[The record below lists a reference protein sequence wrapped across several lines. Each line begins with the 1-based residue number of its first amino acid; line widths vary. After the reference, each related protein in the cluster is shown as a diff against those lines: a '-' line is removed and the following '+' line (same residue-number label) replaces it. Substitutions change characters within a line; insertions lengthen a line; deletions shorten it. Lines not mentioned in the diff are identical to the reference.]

1 MSFLLSLQ
9 FGFHLQLIELCE
21 VSLQLYLQKA
31 FLMIPSV
38 TNLFVHEFSTPSFEC
53 RSFLHPIQSWCRFL
67 QFFIILNRKLQS
79 GVVDTPVLRVLSPVS
94 SPYGGDTK
102 KLSIYP
108 ARVRME
114 ESQDRVRV
122 HSSVSRR

>member
-1 MSFLLSLQ
+1 LIPWCDEFVRARVFDAESRSGLSL
-9 FGFHLQLIELCE
+9 FFI
-21 VSLQLYLQKA
+21 
-31 FLMIPSV
+31 
-38 TNLFVHEFSTPSFEC
+38 
-53 RSFLHPIQSWCRFL
+53 RSSHGDPGRFL
-67 QFFIILNRKLQS
+67 QFFIISNRKFQS
-79 GVVDTPVLRVLSPVS
+79 GVVDTPVLRVLPPVS